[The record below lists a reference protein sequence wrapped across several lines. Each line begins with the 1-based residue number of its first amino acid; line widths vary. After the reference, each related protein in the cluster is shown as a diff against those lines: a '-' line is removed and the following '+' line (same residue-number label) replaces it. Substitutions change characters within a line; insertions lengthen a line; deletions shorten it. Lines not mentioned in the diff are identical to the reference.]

1 MENKIYSIFY
11 SWQSDIN
18 ASRKS
23 IDKKLSAIEKEFKN
37 KNEIEIII
45 DKATR
50 DTEGSIPIS
59 DTLIEK
65 ICKADFF
72 VCDISII
79 HEKNVMPRRTPN
91 PNVLIELG
99 YAVACLGWDRVIMF
113 VGNKVDIDDLPFDI
127 KHRRIFKVD
136 DQLSINTIYN
146 SFLKTISEGTP
157 KPFLGQLEIEKVKR
171 DSEVLDSLF
180 QTFEKKDFDSWLKS
194 DNSNVSE
201 EILSYQY
208 CLDEFYQSSDYGLYD
223 EKLKG
228 ITDEFKK
235 VVDSLLLPIREVYEG
250 TSEIYG
256 SYDGLSD
263 KDGIIIK
270 REKISEFREK
280 KKEVKNVLDKLLSY
294 IRENYP
300 TIKLTKKSKD
310 KPWLKSLP
318 NWLELTLN
326 KLG

>member
-18 ASRKS
+18 ASRTS
-23 IDKKLSAIEKEFKN
+23 IYKKLSEIKKEFKN
-37 KNEIEIII
+37 KNKIEIII
-45 DKATR
+45 DQATR

-59 DTLIEK
+59 DTLLEK

-79 HEKNVMPRRTPN
+79 HKKGVMPRRTPN

-113 VGNKVDIDDLPFDI
+113 VGNKDDIEDLPFDI

-136 DQLSINTIYN
+136 DQSSTNTICS
-146 SFLKTISEGTP
+146 SFLKTISDGTP

-171 DSEVLDSLF
+171 DSEVLDGLF

-194 DNSNVSE
+194 DNSNVSK

-223 EKLKG
+223 EKLNR

-256 SYDGLSD
+256 SYDGFND
-263 KDGIIIK
+263 EDGIVIK
-270 REKISEFREK
+270 EEKISEFRKK

-300 TIKLTKKSKD
+300 TIKLTKKNKD

-326 KLG
+326 K